1 MNTQTKK
8 IRLLNTSLRLNIDW
22 NLILT
27 AGLALGITL
36 LLTLLMEGLGTN
48 LFA

>member
-1 MNTQTKK
+1 MNTQTKE

-22 NLILT
+22 NLVIT
-27 AGLALGITL
+27 AVSALGITL
-36 LLTLLMEGLGTN
+36 LLTLLMEGVGAN

>member
-22 NLILT
+22 NLVIT
-27 AGLALGITL
+27 AVSALGITL
-36 LLTLLMEGLGTN
+36 FLTLLMEGIGAN